1 MMKQI
6 CMLSW
11 YFPPPRD
18 LVTNLALPPTAWND
32 NFDFPGLETWD
43 RDARRDSQHR
53 FHLNHDIYHP
63 GTSCSVC
70 STMWTMRTRYFDGCN
85 YHYYHY
91 FYKVAFRGM
100 QALNTSGILELM
112 ENLGSSGE
120 CQVHFGPFQRY
131 KWSNLYIFTS
141 ARFTLVKDINLLVV
155 SILTSGSFVES
166 TSKLLQDKR

>member
-1 MMKQI
+1 MMKQLQ

-11 YFPPPRD
+11 YFPPRD
-18 LVTNLALPPTAWND
+18 MVTNLALPPTAWND
-32 NFDFPGLETWD
+32 NFDFPGLETWN

-131 KWSNLYIFTS
+131 KWSNLYIFIS
-141 ARFTLVKDINLLVV
+141 ARSYKCHDAPGQFYTIVKTLT
-155 SILTSGSFVES
+155 ILHWIIYF
-166 TSKLLQDKR
+166 